1 MKLVEQAF
9 ALALFAWLTEWN
21 PLALLKWLS
30 QPGKVLKAGAGLR
43 KISCFGVNPHIVW
56 EVTRRC
62 NLRCRHCH
70 AFGGEPSKELST
82 EEAREL
88 IQKLKETGIKTLVFS
103 GGEPL
108 LRKDIFT
115 LISDAT
121 EKDFNIFIATNGTL
135 ITTEVARK
143 LNEYDVGV
151 VIGIDALRAEIHDE
165 LRGSRGAW
173 KAMMRGIENCLRYDT
188 YLHFNIVAS
197 RMNFE
202 EVPGII
208 DFGNKIGVFSY
219 FIYNFVPLGRGAEM
233 AENVL
238 THDEFCRLLQILA
251 NKQRHSSGI
260 IIPVAAP
267 EYFAFL
273 LMRKGVRRDFALR
286 FIGNF
291 ISGCLAAEC
300 GMLYIKP
307 DADIWRCPFLPDSS
321 MGNALNLRILTQIHT
336 HIRSQRHSACA
347 ACIYRYV
354 CGGCAALSA
363 GHETADELCRCALR
377 RMRAQLTH

>member
-9 ALALFAWLTEWN
+9 ALALFAWLSEWR
-21 PLALLKWLS
+21 PFPLLKWLS
-30 QPGKVLKAGAGLR
+30 QARKVLKAGAGLR

-56 EVTRRC
+56 EATRRC
-62 NLRCRHCH
+62 NLRCKHCH

-108 LRKDIFT
+108 MRKDIFT

-135 ITTEVARK
+135 ISREIARM
-143 LNEYDVGV
+143 LSEFDVGV
-151 VIGIDALRAEIHDE
+151 VVGIDALSDEIHDE
-165 LRGSRGAW
+165 LRGVKGALS
-173 KAMMRGIENCLRYDT
+173 ATMRGIENCMHYDI

-197 RMNFE
+197 RMNLC
-202 EVPGII
+202 EVPRII
-208 DFGNKIGVFSY
+208 DFGNEIGVFSY
-219 FIYNFVPLGRGAEM
+219 FIYNFVPAGRGAKI
-233 AENVL
+233 AENAL
-238 THDEFCRLLQILA
+238 CEDEFNELLRVLA
-251 NKQRHSSGI
+251 EKQRHSRGI

-273 LMRKGVRRDFALR
+273 LRRKGVQGERGERVAR
-286 FIGNF
+286 FLGRF
-291 ISGCLAAEC
+291 FSGCLACEG

-307 DADIWRCPFLPDSS
+307 DGELWRCPFLARSV
-321 MGNALNLRILTQIHT
+321 GNVLRDDVSALLRALRNLKVKRCV
-336 HIRSQRHSACA
+336 S
-347 ACIYRYV
+347 CIYRYV
-354 CGGCAALSA
+354 CGGCEARGKCMLQ
-363 GHETADELCRCALR
+363 
-377 RMRAQLTH
+377 M